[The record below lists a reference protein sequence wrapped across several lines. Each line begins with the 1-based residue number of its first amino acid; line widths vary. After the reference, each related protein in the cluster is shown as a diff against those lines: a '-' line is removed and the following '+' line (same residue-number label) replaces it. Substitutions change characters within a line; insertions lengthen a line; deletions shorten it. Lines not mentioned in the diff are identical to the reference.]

1 MLVSGRFSLHWEA
14 VRRHSEVVEL
24 LLQHGA
30 NPNARTSSGRPAL
43 QEACMGGN
51 PEPVRVLL
59 KNGADV
65 NAKSYNHVCVDP
77 SGSMFFIG

>member
-1 MLVSGRFSLHWEA
+1 
-14 VRRHSEVVEL
+14 
-24 LLQHGA
+24 
-30 NPNARTSSGRPAL
+30 
-43 QEACMGGN
+43 MGDD

-65 NAKSYNHVCVDP
+65 NARSYNHVCVDP